1 MPRRRFGQGRNEFYG
16 DTFVLA
22 EVSKSLFEKFEPVE
36 ISDGAMASEAYFT
49 MESLVDPA
57 ELSRL
62 RAALLEYCKQDTLG
76 LVRLLEKMRAMEAAD
91 AKG

>member
-1 MPRRRFGQGRNEFYG
+1 M
-16 DTFVLA
+16 
-22 EVSKSLFEKFEPVE
+22 E

-49 MESLVDPA
+49 METLADPA

-76 LVRLLEKMRAMEAAD
+76 LVRLLGILRSIVAAD
-91 AKG
+91 AEG